1 MFMMHFTGVSFKDWK
16 AKEGECEDKCE
27 RAAGPFSIVRE
38 CEPDAGFSCDG
49 LKEPTEETED
59 CAKYCS
65 STGRMKQFYIIQTNP
80 TVLETAN
87 EVPLRGLCHCKFLYS
102 CYSFIK

>member
-16 AKEGECEDKCE
+16 AKEGECEEKCE
-27 RAAGPFSIVRE
+27 GAAGPFSIVKE

-49 LKEPTEETED
+49 LKEPTEETKD

-65 STGRMKQFYIIQTNP
+65 STGRMKQFYIIDEPRCAVNSRRSDSLWGVP
-80 TVLETAN
+80 TAN
-87 EVPLRGLCHCKFLYS
+87 SYS
-102 CYSFIK
+102 YYSDV